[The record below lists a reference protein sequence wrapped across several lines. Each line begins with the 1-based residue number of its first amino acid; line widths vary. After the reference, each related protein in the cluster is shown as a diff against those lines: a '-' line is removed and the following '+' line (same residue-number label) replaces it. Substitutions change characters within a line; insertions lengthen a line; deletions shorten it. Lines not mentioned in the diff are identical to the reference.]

1 VGNRSTVEKRNETYV
16 DRLTD
21 QRIDKRLKMNFL
33 YIVIEDKHV

>member
-1 VGNRSTVEKRNETYV
+1 VEKRNETYV